1 MLKIG
6 HRGACGYGPENTLRS
21 FQKAILLGADMVEC
35 DVHLSKDNHVVVIH
49 DFKVNRTT
57 NGRGKVSKMTLA
69 ELKLLDAGKSEKIPT
84 LEELID
90 LVKGKCLLNVEIKGW
105 KPAQKV
111 AEIIQAKNF
120 AKYTVISSSN
130 YKALQILSSSP
141 AQELALIVFRPI
153 RKNILLNKITKAGIN
168 AVHIDKRLASKK
180 IISFFHEHNI
190 KVRVWTVNKPSQ
202 INKFKRLKVD
212 GIISNYP
219 DRI

>member
-1 MLKIG
+1 MIRIG
-6 HRGACGYGPENTLRS
+6 HRGAMGYEPENTLRS
-21 FQKAILLGADMVEC
+21 FKKALALKVDMIEF
-35 DVHLSKDNHVVVIH
+35 DVYVCKTGEVVVIH
-49 DFKVNRTT
+49 DDKVDRTT
-57 NGRGKVSKMTLA
+57 NGKGYVVQKTLQ
-69 ELKLLDAGKSEKIPT
+69 ELTSLDAGKGEKIPT

-90 LVKGKCLLNVEIKGW
+90 LVKGKCLLNVEVKGW

-111 AEIIQAKNF
+111 LEIVQAKNF

-130 YKALQILSSSP
+130 YKALQLLSNSP

-168 AVHIDKRLASKK
+168 AVHIDKRLATKRV
-180 IISFFHEHNI
+180 IAFLHEHNI
-190 KVRVWTVNKPSQ
+190 KVRVWTVNKPNQ